1 MTTMNISLPESLRR
15 FVETQVANGGYGN
28 TSEYVRA
35 LIRDA
40 QKRQAQEKLEELL
53 MEGLNSGD
61 RIEADD
67 AYWKELRGR
76 VSKRLRE
83 ETDHR

>member
-53 MEGLNSGD
+53 LEGINSGEATPMTAQDWEDLRQSLRD
-61 RIEADD
+61 RLAGEQA
-67 AYWKELRGR
+67 K
-76 VSKRLRE
+76 
-83 ETDHR
+83 

>member
-15 FVETQVANGGYGN
+15 FVETEVTNGGYGN
-28 TSEYVRA
+28 TSEYVRE
-35 LIRDA
+35 LIRGA

-53 MEGLNSGD
+53 LEGLNSGD

-67 AYWKELRGR
+67 AYWKELRAR